1 MTDQQSDLAPPFSLA
16 QRSCSARSEWRQAVM
31 RLATI
36 AMKGIVA
43 DKTAGERL
51 LERSDI
57 DWTIVYATRL
67 TAEPRSGGYRTV
79 EGTLTGVG
87 TIGRAD
93 VADALLSMLSDETS
107 VRQSRVVT
115 SR

>member
-1 MTDQQSDLAPPFSLA
+1 
-16 QRSCSARSEWRQAVM
+16 
-31 RLATI
+31 
-36 AMKGIVA
+36 MKGIVA
-43 DKTAGERL
+43 DKTAGETL
-51 LERSDI
+51 LKRSDV

-67 TAEPRSGGYRTV
+67 TDETRSGGYRTV
-79 EGTLTGVG
+79 EGTLRCPG

-93 VADALLSMLSDETS
+93 LADALLSTLSDATS